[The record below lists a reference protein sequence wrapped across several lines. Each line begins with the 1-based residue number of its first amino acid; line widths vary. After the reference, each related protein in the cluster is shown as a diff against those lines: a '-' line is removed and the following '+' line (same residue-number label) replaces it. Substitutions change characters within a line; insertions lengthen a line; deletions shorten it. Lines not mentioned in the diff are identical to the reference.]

1 MIDEANFSI
10 EKYDFDDA
18 LNSNLGGKFYTKDL
32 WPIIYILSDRQQK
45 VAYVG
50 ETLDTIGRMKAHGS
64 HDLKQKLIAVHL
76 ISSEQFNK
84 SVALDIEANLIKY
97 MSADKQYKL
106 LNANLGIANH
116 KYYQKKNY
124 WGLFAKVW
132 EGLQSKG
139 LAKKS
144 LGYIENLNLFK
155 YSPYKSLSPEQN
167 EGLLNILKSLADD
180 THENT
185 LVQGGAGTGKSI
197 LAIFLFKLLTT
208 SAEDLNFQEFGE
220 NETEIVSLVQTIKA
234 KRPDL
239 TMALVIPMSSFRK
252 TLQNV
257 FKQINGLSADMVVG
271 PSEVANQ
278 QYDLVLVDEAHRLR
292 QRVNLGAYFGSFDK
306 ASEKLGLDKM
316 VHNELDWVLQQAD
329 RAVFFYDA
337 NQSIKPSDVAQ
348 EDFNRLIDSPATC
361 VQKLNSQW
369 RVRGGNDYV
378 DFIDR
383 LLNGRLDSGTKQFKH
398 KEYEFKLYSSLG
410 QMVEAIRKR
419 NDDEGLSRMV
429 AGFSWPWVSNPK
441 KKSKPGWEPYDII
454 EDGVSLKWNK
464 TTTDWINTNGSE
476 NEVGCIHTTQGYDL
490 NYTGI
495 IFGNEISY
503 DPVNKEIV
511 ILKENYYD
519 KNGKNTI
526 KDPQRLVN
534 YIINIYKTIMLRGIK
549 GTYIYVCDPMLRA
562 YMAQFIPLAETEQD
576 KKTVVRLM
584 SAEKVSPYKNS
595 VPLYPM
601 TAAAGGFS
609 KVQTIEGAE
618 WIPLPAR
625 FSPSEDLFACR
636 VVGESMNKI
645 IPNGSICLF
654 RKYQAGSRSGKIM
667 LVELS
672 DFTDPD
678 TGAAYTVKEYRS
690 RKTVAEDGYKHQEIT
705 LLSRS
710 NEEGYEDITLTPETA
725 NDMRV
730 LAEFEVVLG
739 DVLSTD

>member
-1 MIDEANFSI
+1 MIDSTNFSI
-10 EKYDFDDA
+10 EEFDFDANLDSNA
-18 LNSNLGGKFYTKDL
+18 VNSRFAKDL
-32 WPIIYILSDRQQK
+32 WPIVYILSDGKTK

-50 ETLDTIGRMKAHGS
+50 ETTDAFSRMKAHLG
-64 HDLKQKLIAVHL
+64 HDLKQKLTAVHL
-76 ISSEQFNK
+76 ISSDQFNK
-84 SVALDIEANLIKY
+84 SVTLDIESNLIKY
-97 MSADKQYKL
+97 MSADKQFNL

-116 KYYQKKNY
+116 NYYQKNEY
-124 WGLFAKVW
+124 WDLFTYVW
-132 EGLQSKG
+132 DDLQKRG

-167 EGLLNILKSLADD
+167 EGLLNILRSLADD
-180 THENT
+180 THKNT

-197 LAIFLFKLLTT
+197 LAIFLFKLLCT
-208 SAEDLNFQEFGE
+208 STEDLNFQEFGE
-220 NETEIVSLVQTIKA
+220 NEAEIVSLVQTIKA

-278 QYDLVLVDEAHRLR
+278 RYDLVLVDEAHRLR
-292 QRVNLGAYFGSFDK
+292 QRVNLGAYYKSFDV

-316 VHNELDWVLQQAD
+316 VHNELDWILQQAD

-337 NQSIKPSDVAQ
+337 NQSIKPSDVA
-348 EDFNRLIDSPATC
+348 EEAFIKLFNSPDTR
-361 VQKLNSQW
+361 VQKLQSQF

-383 LLNGRLDSGTKQFKH
+383 LLNSRLVVGTKKFNH
-398 KEYEFKLYSSLG
+398 KEYDFKLFTSLS
-410 QMVEAIRKR
+410 QMVKAVKKH
-419 NDDEGLSRMV
+419 NDEEGLSRMV

-441 KKSKPGWEPYDII
+441 KKNKPGWEEYDII

-464 TTTDWINTNGSE
+464 STVDWINTQGSE

-503 DPVNKEIV
+503 DPVNEEVV
-511 ILKENYYD
+511 IIKDNYYD

-526 KDPQRLVN
+526 KDPQRLVD
-534 YIINIYKTIMLRGIK
+534 YITNIYKTIMLRGIK

-562 YMAQFIPLAETEQD
+562 YMAQFIPVAETEHD
-576 KKTVVRLM
+576 KKTIVRVL
-584 SAEKVSPYKNS
+584 SAEKVEPYKNS

-609 KVQTIEGAE
+609 KVQTIEDAE
-618 WIPLPAR
+618 WILLPAR
-625 FSPSEDLFACR
+625 YSPSEDLFACR
-636 VVGESMNKI
+636 VEGESMNKV

-667 LVELS
+667 LVGLS
-672 DFTDPD
+672 DFTDPE
-678 TGAAYTVKEYRS
+678 TGGAYTVKEYRS
-690 RKTVAEDGYKHQEIT
+690 RKIVTEEGYTHQEIM
-705 LLSRS
+705 LMPRS
-710 NEEGYEDITLTPETA
+710 MEKSYEDIILTPEMA
-725 NDMRV
+725 GEMRV
-730 LAEFEVVLG
+730 LAEFEMVLG
-739 DVLSTD
+739 NVLSTD